1 MGRDPRTSPGELEKR
16 KDNTVNWLN
25 PVNWFRAAAA
35 SAVDKKIDEY
45 LTQEKVLGLAI
56 QATNA
61 ALDSADGWWTDE
73 KCRKMS
79 HGLAHAGNA
88 AIRLSEAI
96 DPEGQQGKGLS
107 PDELRSLLDVVRSA
121 FGNLLTEEDFASW
134 RKKAKE
140 FVRKK
145 IGL

>member
-1 MGRDPRTSPGELEKR
+1 M
-16 KDNTVNWLN
+16 NWLN

-35 SAVDKKIDEY
+35 NAADKKIDEY
-45 LTQEKVLGLAI
+45 LTSDKVLSLALD
-56 QATNA
+56 ATNA
-61 ALDSADGWWTDE
+61 ALDNAEDWWTDE
-73 KCRKMS
+73 ECRKMS
-79 HGLAHAGNA
+79 HGLAHVGNA

-96 DPEGQQGKGLS
+96 DPDGQQGKGLS

-134 RKKAKE
+134 RAKAKA
-140 FVRKK
+140 FVREK